1 MAKTIEMFPRKG
13 KQKDNKGQSFSSPD
27 EAIGDFLGLLRA
39 VVDGDKDAIE
49 ELRLML
55 DVWDKIGFTMPNILS
70 EEEDEED
77 ENDYDDDDDEEYFD
91 PMRLHGPMTL
101 PRKEVKELHLRIKLN
116 RTDLKIWR
124 ELKVPSNITLEA
136 LAKVLLDVMGWENEH
151 LYQFVI
157 NNEFYEI
164 ENKDDFPPLFG
175 KIKKHDITKYT
186 LSDVL
191 QEKGK
196 RIEFDYDFGDE
207 WQHDLWIKGER
218 EYAKYEK
225 HSITCVKGQGACPPE
240 DCGGVWGYAELLE
253 LRNKKRLT
261 RDEKERL
268 EWYDLLD
275 GFDPDY
281 FDKEFVDEL
290 MEDWTDKLS
299 N

>member
-1 MAKTIEMFPRKG
+1 MAKPIEVFPEKG
-13 KQKDNKGQSFSSPD
+13 KQKTAEEQAVSSPE

-49 ELRLML
+49 ELRSML
-55 DVWDKIGFTMPNILS
+55 DTWDKIGFTRHDFPS
-70 EEEDEED
+70 DEED
-77 ENDYDDDDDEEYFD
+77 DGEDEDGYDDDEEDYLD

-136 LAKVLLDVMGWENEH
+136 LAKVLLDVMGWEHEH
-151 LYQFVI
+151 LYQFVV
-157 NNEFYEI
+157 NNEFYEL
-164 ENKDDFPPLFG
+164 ENKDDIFAAFSLV
-175 KIKKHDITKYT
+175 KKHDITQYT
-186 LSDVL
+186 ISDVL

-196 RIEFDYDFGDE
+196 RIKFEYDFGDD

-218 EYAKYEK
+218 EYAPDEK
-225 HSITCVKGQGACPPE
+225 PTITCLKGQGACPPE
-240 DCGGVWGYAELLE
+240 DCGGVWGYVELLE

-261 RDEKERL
+261 RDEKDRL
-268 EWYDLLD
+268 ECYDMLTS
-275 GFDPDY
+275 FNPDE

-290 MEDWTDKLS
+290 LEDWTDKLLD
-299 N
+299 